1 MVGMP
6 QKATINQVGEQAM
19 NTPGPAASTSFS
31 AERVQLFFKLLEK
44 VVSLFRRKRMRVF
57 ERMFGVSERTRIL
70 DVGGTKLNWELMSAR
85 PQVTLLNLQ
94 VEERIEGRFSW
105 KPGDAR
111 QLPYAD
117 NSFDICYSNSVIEHV
132 GGREDWEKFAR
143 EIRRA
148 APAYYV
154 QTPNYWFPVETHQVS
169 LFLHWLPRWI
179 ERRLVRYLSVWGWA
193 TQETQENIDKWLAYN
208 NLLTKRDMVRLFPDA
223 EIMVE
228 RLFLLPKSLIAVKR
242 PTQRSPQPE

>member
-1 MVGMP
+1 M
-6 QKATINQVGEQAM
+6 KTLE
-19 NTPGPAASTSFS
+19 PAASAAVSTSP
-31 AERVQLFFKLLEK
+31 APERVQLFYKLLEK
-44 VVSLFRRKRMRVF
+44 VISLFRRKRMLAF
-57 ERMFGVSERTRIL
+57 QRMFAVSESTRIL
-70 DVGGTKLNWELMSAR
+70 DVGGTELNWGLMSAR
-85 PQVTLLNLQ
+85 PQVTLLNLH
-94 VEERIEGRFSW
+94 VEERNEGRFHW

-111 QLPYAD
+111 QLPFAD

-132 GGREDWEKFAR
+132 GGPEDWGKFAS

-169 LFLHWLPRWI
+169 LFLHWLPRRI

-193 TQETQENIDKWLAYN
+193 TRQTQENIDKWLAYN

-223 EIMVE
+223 EILVE
-228 RLFLLPKSLIAVKR
+228 RFLLLPKSLIAAKR
-242 PTQRSPQPE
+242 PAQRSSQPE

>member
-1 MVGMP
+1 ME
-6 QKATINQVGEQAM
+6 QKAIINQVGEQAM
-19 NTPGPAASTSFS
+19 ITLGSAASTSS
-31 AERVQLFFKLLEK
+31 AAERVQLFFKLLEK
-44 VVSLFRRKRMRVF
+44 VVPLFRRKRMLVF
-57 ERMFGVSERTRIL
+57 QRMFGVSERTRIL

-85 PQVTLLNLQ
+85 PQVTLLNLR
-94 VEERIEGRFSW
+94 VEERIEGRFHW

-111 QLPYAD
+111 QLPFAD

-132 GGREDWEKFAR
+132 GGREDWEKFAS

-154 QTPNYWFPVETHQVS
+154 QTPNYWFPVETHEIS
-169 LFLHWLPRWI
+169 LFLHWLPRRI
-179 ERRLVRYLSVWGWA
+179 ERRLVRYLSVWGWV
-193 TQETQENIDKWLAYN
+193 TRETQENIDKWLSYN

-228 RLFLLPKSLIAVKR
+228 RLLLLPKSLIAVKR
-242 PTQRSPQPE
+242 PAQRSSQPE

>member
-1 MVGMP
+1 LLAAV
-6 QKATINQVGEQAM
+6 NRVGEQAM
-19 NTPGPAASTSFS
+19 RTLASAASTSS
-31 AERVQLFFKLLEK
+31 APGRVQLFYKLLEK
-44 VVSLFRRKRMRVF
+44 VISPFRRKRMRVF
-57 ERMFGVSERTRIL
+57 QRMFGVSERTRIL
-70 DVGGTKLNWELMSAR
+70 DVGWTKLNWELMLAR

-94 VEERIEGRFSW
+94 VEERIEGRFRW

-111 QLPYAD
+111 QLPFAD

-132 GGREDWEKFAR
+132 GGREDWEKFAS

-154 QTPNYWFPVETHQVS
+154 QTPNYWFPLETHQVS
-169 LFLHWLPRWI
+169 LFLHWLPRRI

-193 TQETQENIDKWLAYN
+193 TRGTQENIDNWLAYN
-208 NLLTKRDMVRLFPDA
+208 NLLTRRDMARLFPDA

-228 RLFLLPKSLIAVKR
+228 RFLLLPKSLIAVKK
-242 PTQRSPQPE
+242 PAQRS